1 VPTAALAR
9 GGPGGAGGGAAS
21 PTPAPSACQPLPGTC
36 VLTAQMVSVTSN
48 KPLGL
53 IQFERSP
60 QRMDVTTTINVPG
73 AGPPPQIISDVVQ
86 THREYTGI
94 LVSPFLVNEPGIGQ
108 AYRGYA
114 GRGLFD
120 THGSLVL
127 ESLPG
132 DGLFSHT
139 PNYLPEDPA
148 ILAYRIAGLSLLEP
162 PGQLPA
168 AIAVA
173 EANPAYPT
181 IQTPPTADVLAAF
194 EGTHAGSTAY
204 LITVVEQAAD
214 HAGIIPA
221 STGVT
226 FVAARGTFQ

>member
-1 VPTAALAR
+1 
-9 GGPGGAGGGAAS
+9 
-21 PTPAPSACQPLPGTC
+21 
-36 VLTAQMVSVTSN
+36 MVSITAN
-48 KPLGL
+48 KPIGQ
-53 IQFERSP
+53 IRFERSP

-73 AGPPPQIISDVVQ
+73 AGPPPQIIADVVQ

-94 LVSPFLVNEPGIGQ
+94 LVSPFLVSEPGVGQ

-127 ESLPG
+127 EPLPG
-132 DGLFSHT
+132 DGLLSHT
-139 PNYLPEDPA
+139 PNFLPEDPA
-148 ILAYRIAGLSLLEP
+148 ILAYRIAGLTLLEP
-162 PGQLPA
+162 PSVLPA
-168 AIAVA
+168 AIALS
-173 EANPAYPT
+173 EANPAYPI
-181 IQTPPTADVLAAF
+181 IQTPPTADVFAAF
-194 EGTHAGSTAY
+194 AGTHAGSTAY
-204 LITVVEQAAD
+204 MITVVEQTAA